1 MIILLADI
9 IIHPSTTTKSQDLRL
24 VKASK
29 QKYDQFL
36 GGAPSHLH
44 ESLNLIIDDLLQ
56 RAGSYCDDDNI
67 DHSSGRN
74 SGNAFSLGM
83 DSSEMLLSNS
93 LPELSYEDIQAMNF
107 GFPDFMSPRIN
118 EENMFLGLDG

>member
-9 IIHPSTTTKSQDLRL
+9 IIHPSIATKSQDLRL

-36 GGAPSHLH
+36 GDSPSHLH

-56 RAGSYCDDDNI
+56 RAGSYLDDDNI
-67 DHSSGRN
+67 DY
-74 SGNAFSLGM
+74 SGNAFSLEM

-107 GFPDFMSPRIN
+107 GFPGFMSPQIN
-118 EENMFLGLDG
+118 EENMFLGLEG